1 MGIKVIYY
9 SVNTKNSVK
18 TFANNIKEQYGLI
31 ELKKVELKNNR
42 PNNSTSY
49 NLLKNIIDISQ
60 NAITGN
66 NNEIMDNTLKTLNFN
81 K

>member
-18 TFANNIKEQYGLI
+18 TFASNIKEQYGLI

>member
-31 ELKKVELKNNR
+31 EFKKVELKNNR